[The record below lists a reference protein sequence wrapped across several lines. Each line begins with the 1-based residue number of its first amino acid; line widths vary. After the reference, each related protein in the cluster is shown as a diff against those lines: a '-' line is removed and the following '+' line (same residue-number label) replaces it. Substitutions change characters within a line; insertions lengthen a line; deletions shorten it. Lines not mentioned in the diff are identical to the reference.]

1 MEFDSFLLFWSFDS
15 YWSQHLCKLDC
26 THFLLIF
33 LLCLG
38 WGCCK
43 GYRRLS
49 RSTRGTH
56 MSGKRG
62 KQCCWKI
69 CWDSFCFV
77 WLFLIQSEKVF
88 LPFSVL
94 LLLDEQFYLKTGT
107 CKFGASCKFHHPKHS
122 GGSMSHVP
130 LNIYGYPLRPVRILL
145 LIFLVELMFQVM
157 LWNFDIFKLQCSLVF
172 IISGWERML
181 LLFENG
187 AVQIW
192 YNL

>member
-1 MEFDSFLLFWSFDS
+1 MLLENMLRQFLFCLV
-15 YWSQHLCKLDC
+15 
-26 THFLLIF
+26 IF
-33 LLCLG
+33 NTI
-38 WGCCK
+38 WE
-43 GYRRLS
+43 
-49 RSTRGTH
+49 
-56 MSGKRG
+56 
-62 KQCCWKI
+62 
-69 CWDSFCFV
+69 D
-77 WLFLIQSEKVF
+77 F

-172 IISGWERML
+172 IISG
-181 LLFENG
+181 
-187 AVQIW
+187 
-192 YNL
+192 